1 MFGIDSKL
9 YEFLSKI
16 ADLIIVNLLF
26 IICSL
31 PIVTIGASTTALYGV
46 TKKMASN
53 SEGYIFRSY
62 FKLFKENFKQSTI
75 MWIILLV
82 LSLIPTADLY
92 IINYMPKGLLPTV
105 LRGFMLAAALAILF
119 VFLYAMALQSTF
131 ENTVKN
137 TLKNAFLMGIG
148 HFPWTLLIVTITLL
162 MNSFSKSVLAFE
174 PATTQNMM
182 LTITEIA
189 AVAIPTIPN
198 TLLLPFMICIIPK
211 MIASRAVT

>member
-1 MFGIDSKL
+1 VFGIDSKL

-31 PIVTIGASTTALYGV
+31 PIVTIGAATTALYGV

-148 HFPWTLLIVTITLL
+148 HFPWTLLIVAITLL
-162 MNSFSKSVLAFE
+162 PIILLVTLGSAASSVIYVMSFVGFSVLAYLNSFIF
-174 PATTQNMM
+174 NRIFKKYM
-182 LTITEIA
+182 
-189 AVAIPTIPN
+189 
-198 TLLLPFMICIIPK
+198 
-211 MIASRAVT
+211 

>member
-92 IINYMPKGLLPTV
+92 IINYMQKGLLPTV

-162 MNSFSKSVLAFE
+162 PIILLVTLGSAASSVIYVMSFVGFSVLAYLNSFIF
-174 PATTQNMM
+174 NRIFKKYM
-182 LTITEIA
+182 
-189 AVAIPTIPN
+189 
-198 TLLLPFMICIIPK
+198 
-211 MIASRAVT
+211 